1 MINIS
6 DTVMHVLNEDE
17 VALEALREGLL
28 NFSAYAEKIN
38 ARIADLAM
46 KPVKKGTIV
55 VALTRMKKGIKEAPT
70 LRQPIQIENLSV
82 KSSLSV
88 YTYEKTLE
96 IQRKIAVLH
105 PFSLPIN
112 DLVSITE
119 GSSEVT
125 IVVADKSSQVLKKHF
140 SVNPLVQYSDVAAIT
155 VQFMKK
161 FATTPNFLYSLFSVL
176 ASKRINII
184 EVVSTYT
191 EMTFIVKKEDMTST
205 VSAFNTYFVRKDENE
220 K

>member
-6 DTVMHVLNEDE
+6 DTVSQVLHEDE
-17 VALEALREGLL
+17 VAQEALREGLL
-28 NFSAYAEKIN
+28 NFSAYAEKIQ

-55 VALTRMKKGIKEAPT
+55 VALTRIRNGMKEAPS
-70 LRQPIQIENLSV
+70 LRQSVQFENLSV

-88 YTYEKTLE
+88 YTFEKTLE

-105 PFSLPIN
+105 PFLLPLN
-112 DLVSITE
+112 DLISITE

-125 IVVADKSSQVLKKHF
+125 IVVADKSSEMLKKHF
-140 SVNPLVQYSDVAAIT
+140 SVDPLVQYSDAAAIT
-155 VQFMKK
+155 VQFLKK
-161 FATTPNFLYSLFSVL
+161 FATTPNFLYSVFSIL

-191 EMTFIVKKEDMTST
+191 EMTFIVKKEDMTGT
-205 VSAFNTYFVRKDENE
+205 LSAFNRYFVRKEIHE